1 MSHILI
7 VEDETATAWALAE
20 SLRDDGYKTTTV
32 VDAEGALKGLKGS
45 TVDLVITDVR
55 LPGMN
60 GVRLIRRLRSARRR
74 QPVIVITA
82 YGTREVLDELEACG
96 VHAVFSKPFRVDQ
109 LRRSV
114 REALQQAASLAAGD
128 RVRAGQGSGEE

>member
-20 SLRDDGYKTTTV
+20 SLQDDGYETTTV
-32 VDAEGALKGLKGS
+32 VSAEDALKGLRGS

-55 LPGMN
+55 LPGIN

-74 QPVIVITA
+74 QPIIVITA
-82 YGTREVLDELEACG
+82 YGTREVIDELEACG
-96 VHAVFSKPFRVDQ
+96 VHAVFDKPFRVDQ
-109 LRRSV
+109 VRRSV
-114 REALQQAASLAAGD
+114 REALKNGSTPGGSDAG
-128 RVRAGQGSGEE
+128 GSEA